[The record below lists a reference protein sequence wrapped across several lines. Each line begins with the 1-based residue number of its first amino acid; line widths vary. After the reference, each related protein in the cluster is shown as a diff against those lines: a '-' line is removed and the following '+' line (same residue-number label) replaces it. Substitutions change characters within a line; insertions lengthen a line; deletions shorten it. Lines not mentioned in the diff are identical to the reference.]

1 LRPLDRAVI
10 CRLVYNHDLVPHVP
24 FHIGGFYHL
33 DKLVYIT
40 VNGDVIINPRMRES
54 NKNFSEVTSL
64 INSCWTAKDIVE
76 EDKIASSKL
85 ETDKTP
91 FEIECEKTPDP
102 IKCHMPYWYLTRLE
116 KLQAKVR
123 GGKV

>member
-40 VNGDVIINPRMRES
+40 VDGDVIINPRMRES
-54 NKNFSEVTSL
+54 SKNFSEVKTLFQSF
-64 INSCWTAKDIVE
+64 WKKQIVK
-76 EDKIASSKL
+76 EDELAASKP
-85 ETDKTP
+85 ETEKTP

-123 GGKV
+123 AGQV